1 MNAIIEVSHLKK
13 YFEMSKGIIKR
24 KSQYIKAV
32 DDISFKVVKGESL
45 AVIGESGSGKTTLAR
60 LMTGLITSN
69 GGEVIIDGIDIL
81 KLKGEE
87 LRKYRLKM
95 SMVFQNPAASLN
107 PHSTIG
113 EALARPLLI
122 QGVSKKEAYEKS
134 AQMLDVVKLDAS
146 YINRYPHRLSGGQQQ
161 RVSIARALIVDP
173 AIMILDEPTS
183 AVDISVQSDILN
195 LLLDLQT
202 QYNLTYLFITHNL
215 NVVRYFC
222 DNVLVMYLGKAVE
235 YGTVEQ
241 IFHAPTH
248 PYTFNLFS
256 SMPIMNP
263 LDRDKRTMRILEGD
277 AGSLLQTSSGCCL
290 YKRCP
295 IADESCEK
303 NEPPYCDLG
312 GGHRVL
318 CHKTAEA
325 SKLKILRKDR
335 KERTT
340 DEIIGELARNTTII
354 SPKNIK

>member
-1 MNAIIEVSHLKK
+1 MNAFIEVSHLKK
-13 YFEMSKGIIKR
+13 HYEMNKGFFRRNSK
-24 KSQYIKAV
+24 YLKAV
-32 DDISFKVVKGESL
+32 DDISFTVSKGESL

-146 YINRYPHRLSGGQQQ
+146 YIDRYPHRLSGGQQQ

-235 YGTVEQ
+235 YGSVEQ
-241 IFHAPTH
+241 IFKHPAH
-248 PYTFNLFS
+248 PYTLNLFS

-263 LDRDKRTMRILEGD
+263 KDREKRTMRILEGD
-277 AGSLLQTSSGCCL
+277 AGSLSQSVTGCRL
-290 YKRCP
+290 YNRCP
-295 IADESCEK
+295 IADDICERL
-303 NEPPYCDLG
+303 EPPYLEIG
-312 GGHRVL
+312 SGQRVL
-318 CHKTAEA
+318 CHKIAEA
-325 SKLKILRKDR
+325 SSLKILRTDR
-335 KERTT
+335 NERTT
-340 DEIIGELARNTTII
+340 EEIINELSRAAAIT
-354 SPKNIK
+354 SPKTNK